1 MGTYFKG
8 NLVRCFCYFEENGE
22 RVVPDTVTF
31 KIKNPN
37 GNVSTYVYGTDDE
50 LEKDAENLFSIDIEA
65 SVPGQWFYRF
75 ESTGTGQAA
84 FESEFIV
91 RKGQF

>member
-8 NLVRCFCYFEENGE
+8 NIVRCFCYFEEDNE

-31 KIKNPN
+31 KIKDPA
-37 GNVSTYVYGTDDE
+37 GNISTYLYLTDDE
-50 LEKDAENLFSIDIEA
+50 LEKDGDDLFSIDIEA
-65 SVPGQWFYRF
+65 ITPGQWFYRF
-75 ESTGTGQAA
+75 ESTGEGQAA
-84 FESEFIV
+84 FESEFVV